1 LKIHII
7 GVARVKLKYVIYS
20 FFDTL
25 KSVYCLLFIFYLCR
39 KNKSFYDF
47 DNIYGKRINTFF
59 IQVFYN
65 KMIAISRAD
74 VFMKKLITLANS
86 DLKTVKDDVVL
97 LLGETGSGKS
107 TIMNMI
113 AGSKIFVV

>member
-1 LKIHII
+1 
-7 GVARVKLKYVIYS
+7 
-20 FFDTL
+20 
-25 KSVYCLLFIFYLCR
+25 
-39 KNKSFYDF
+39 
-47 DNIYGKRINTFF
+47 
-59 IQVFYN
+59 
-65 KMIAISRAD
+65 MIAISRAD
-74 VFMKKLITLANS
+74 VFMNKLITLANS